1 MMKRI
6 IFLFVLLA
14 GVFFAGSAG
23 AQQRLSYVDTEYILE
38 QLPAYRSAQKQ
49 LDEMADQWKKEI
61 QKSMDELDKLYKNY
75 QAEWV
80 LLPEETRK
88 KREEEISQKEK
99 TLNEYKKTKFGP
111 DGELFKQRQQL
122 IKPIQDKVYE
132 AVQQVAKENQL
143 DFIFDKAGA
152 VTMLFSN
159 PKYDRSDEVLDK
171 MGVSVKEEKK

>member
-6 IFLFVLLA
+6 IFTFLLLA
-14 GVFFAGSAG
+14 GILFAGSAS

-61 QKSMDELDKLYKNY
+61 QKRMDELDKLYKNY

-171 MGVSVKEEKK
+171 MGVSVKEDKK